1 MSSRFAA
8 VGVGGRRGPRSSSTT
23 SLTLLSDPAGR
34 SDVGRRVLMDETLGV
49 SSDNNERLRDVA

>member
-1 MSSRFAA
+1 MSSRSAA

-23 SLTLLSDPAGR
+23 SLTLLGDLAGR

-49 SSDNNERLRDVA
+49 SSDNNEGLRNVA